1 MSHYNPNASVS
12 KTLILHLIRFVA
24 HSGDV
29 DAETAQIL
37 EDILATEIS
46 PELVPAGEDGV
57 IQSTESV
64 VGPYALQDFTLF
76 YVTRFGFRPSKIAY
90 LAWNA
95 WHDAAEGAW
104 PANIPDKARR
114 AFDLPEIKRWM
125 RVFLT
130 RFFEQSQFKRSALPN
145 GPKISSGGSLS
156 PRGDWRAPS
165 DSHAAPWLTE
175 LERGVPGA

>member
-1 MSHYNPNASVS
+1 
-12 KTLILHLIRFVA
+12 LIQHLIRFVA

-29 DAETAQIL
+29 AAETTHIL

-57 IQSTESV
+57 LQATESF

-76 YVTRFGFRPSKIAY
+76 YVTRFGFAPSKIAY

-95 WHDAAEGAW
+95 WHDAAHGAW
-104 PANIPDKARR
+104 PANTPQAAHR
-114 AFDLPEIKRWM
+114 AFDLAEIKNWM

-165 DSHAAPWLTE
+165 DSHAATWLAE
-175 LERGVPGA
+175 LDRGVPDV